1 MALAVAASTS
11 AFGQAVQTKKLEPVV
26 VTATRTPQIAGEV
39 LSDNVV
45 ITSEEIA
52 QSGQVSLVDMLQA
65 RRGIEI
71 SRNGGP
77 GTNSSVFIRGT
88 ANNQNIVLVD
98 GVRVG
103 SATTGGASWA
113 AIPLSQIDHVEIVYG
128 PLSSLYGA
136 DAMGGVVQIFTRKGE
151 GKPAPAISAGVG
163 SYNTRNLEAGISGAT
178 AGERKFR
185 YALNAAHETSDG
197 FSATKAGAFGFNPD
211 KDGYTSDNASGQ
223 FSLELAKDQEIGLS
237 LLHNHLNAQF
247 DNSRIFDDRNVQTLD
262 TIALHAK
269 NRITSSWLST
279 VQLSQSDDKLA
290 SITASGRNFFDTR
303 QTGLSWQN
311 DVSIGKDVLQMV
323 LERREEKAD
332 TSNAAVNRTRTTNSV
347 AAAYQLRR
355 GAHLATASVRND
367 DSSQTGATTT
377 GSLAYGYRMTNA
389 LRANASLGTSFRA
402 PTFNELFFPGYG
414 IASNRPEK
422 GRNMEAGLY
431 HDDGKSQFSAVYYHN
446 RITDLL
452 VTAFPCP
459 VDPATHQ
466 FGCAYNVN
474 KALLSGVTFG
484 ASTTLGNYLMHGS
497 LDLQDPHDETTGRQ
511 LARRARHHGT
521 VGVDYHAGS
530 VRAGS
535 ELVFASRRYDD
546 AANRNVL
553 GGYTLVN
560 LHASYDFAPDWS
572 LFGRWDNVFDK
583 KYELVRN
590 YATAGSSL
598 FIGVRYAMK

>member
-1 MALAVAASTS
+1 M
-11 AFGQAVQTKKLEPVV
+11 
-26 VTATRTPQIAGEV
+26 PQIASEV

-45 ITSEEIA
+45 ITQEDIA
-52 QSGQVSLVDMLQA
+52 QSGQTSLVDLLQS

-71 SRNGGP
+71 TRNGGP
-77 GTNSSVFIRGT
+77 GTNSSVFIRGA

-98 GVRVG
+98 GVRIG

-136 DAMGGVVQIFTRKGE
+136 DAMGGVVQIFTKKGE
-151 GKPAPAISAGVG
+151 GSLAPVVSAGAG

-178 AGERKFR
+178 AGEQKFR
-185 YALNAAHETSDG
+185 YALNAAHERSDG
-197 FSATKAGAFGFNPD
+197 FSATRLGAFGFNPD
-211 KDGYTSDNASGQ
+211 KDGYASDSASGR
-223 FSLELAKDQEIGLS
+223 FSLALAKDQEIGLS
-237 LLHNHLNAQF
+237 LLHNRLNAQF
-247 DNSRIFDDRNVQTLD
+247 DNSKTFDDRNMQTLD
-262 TIALHAK
+262 AVALHAT
-269 NRITSSWLST
+269 NRINSTWLST
-279 VQLSQSDDKLA
+279 AQLSQSDDKLD
-290 SITASGRNFFDTR
+290 SLTASGRNFFNTR
-303 QTGLSWQN
+303 QSDLSWQH
-311 DVSIGKDVLQMV
+311 DVNIGKDLLQAV

-332 TSNAAVNRTRTTNSV
+332 TSNPAVNRTRTTNSV

-367 DSSQTGATTT
+367 DSSQSGATTT
-377 GSLAYGYRMTNA
+377 GSLAYGYRMSNA
-389 LRANASLGTSFRA
+389 LRANVSAGTSFRA

-414 IASNRPEK
+414 IASNKPEK
-422 GRNMEAGLY
+422 GRNIETGLY
-431 HDDGKSQFSAVYYHN
+431 YEDGKSQFSAVYYRN

-474 KALLSGVTFG
+474 KALLTGVTFG
-484 ASTTLGNYLMHGS
+484 ANTTFGNYTLHGS
-497 LDLQDPHDETTGRQ
+497 LDLQDPHDETTGRE
-511 LARRARHHGT
+511 LARRARRHGA
-521 VGVDYHAGS
+521 VGVDYRAGTVS
-530 VRAGS
+530 AGS
-535 ELVFASRRYDD
+535 ELVFSSKRFDD

-560 LHASYDFAPDWS
+560 LRASYDFAPDWS
-572 LFGRWDNVFDK
+572 LFGRWDNVFGK

-598 FIGVRYAMK
+598 FLGVRYAMK

>member
-422 GRNMEAGLY
+422 GRDMEAGLY